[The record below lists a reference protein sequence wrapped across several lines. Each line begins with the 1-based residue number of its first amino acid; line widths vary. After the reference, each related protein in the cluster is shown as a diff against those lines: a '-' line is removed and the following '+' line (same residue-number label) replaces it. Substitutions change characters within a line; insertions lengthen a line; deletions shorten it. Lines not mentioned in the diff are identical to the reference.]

1 MDLGEAMLIW
11 KEELG
16 GTITS
21 WDKKDG
27 YYCLFIKHNQVWGHT
42 KASPGGI
49 YWEWP
54 NKLLEW
60 RKKMDEMKIDKIQN
74 KDKPLD
80 PWGEHHSEDCNFDD
94 NGEYLY

>member
-11 KEELG
+11 KEEIG

-21 WDKKDG
+21 WDREDG

-60 RKKMDEMKIDKIQN
+60 RKKMEEKAREDELEEENYKFGA
-74 KDKPLD
+74 
-80 PWGEHHSEDCNFDD
+80 GEEW
-94 NGEYLY
+94 L